1 MWMNQGEEVIERP
14 VEGGFE
20 RMKVAYR
27 WRMAV
32 GPCLA
37 TMPSRESCFRCRV
50 ALAGRQPA
58 KR

>member
-1 MWMNQGEEVIERP
+1 MNQGEEVIERP
-14 VEGGFE
+14 VEGGFV